1 MEVKKDIL
9 WRVYLSFIAIV
20 IICIVVFGKAFYI
33 QQVQGNHWRS
43 MSDSL
48 HQKIEEIDAE
58 RGTIYSE
65 DGQMLSTSI
74 PQFDIYIDFGAD
86 GLQEQN
92 GKRFR
97 DNVDSLSE
105 CLSGLFKDKSSNE
118 YKQILQQGFNE
129 GDRHYEF
136 KKNISFRTYQQL
148 KSFPLVRLGKNKS
161 GFIMIDKTTRLNPYK
176 LLAYR
181 TIGLDRD
188 NAQKIGLEQTYDSLL
203 KGRSGRRLVR
213 YIAGGASIPIEDYEI
228 EPETGKDI
236 VTTLDVFIQEVTE
249 NALMKMMVSNEAT
262 SGCAIVM
269 ETKTGKIKAIA
280 NLGRTESGNYT
291 ENFNYA
297 INPSEPGSTFKLVTM
312 ISLLEDKKIN
322 LNSVVN
328 LQGGQW
334 DINGKTVFDSEQH
347 GRNEVT
353 VKQAFELS
361 SNVGMAKMAN
371 ANYASNPYQF
381 INHIHSLR
389 IDTLTGIDITG
400 ERKPVIHLP
409 GTKLWSAISIPWMSF
424 GYGIAISPLQ
434 TLVLYNA
441 VANNGKMMKPYLL
454 NAVKDEGAVIKE
466 FTPTVINE
474 KICSDN
480 TLQQLKAC
488 LEGVCTD
495 GTAKN
500 LFKNT
505 QYKVA
510 GKTGTAKVSDGSNT
524 YEDKIYQSSF
534 AGFFPAD
541 NPQYTIVV
549 VIKNK
554 AHAAKV
560 YGSEVAGPVFK
571 EISDR
576 LYISFVKKYDN
587 RLKQI
592 QKDSSIISYA
602 GNKNDLQQVTRKLN
616 INLENIDARGD
627 ELIDVATN
635 GSTTKVNKRVVAV
648 SSSMPQL
655 KGMGLKDAIATCEN
669 LGLKVSVKGKGKV
682 SNQSINAGQ
691 YISKGQMINIELNP

>member
-1 MEVKKDIL
+1 
-9 WRVYLSFIAIV
+9 
-20 IICIVVFGKAFYI
+20 
-33 QQVQGNHWRS
+33 
-43 MSDSL
+43 
-48 HQKIEEIDAE
+48 
-58 RGTIYSE
+58 
-65 DGQMLSTSI
+65 
-74 PQFDIYIDFGAD
+74 
-86 GLQEQN
+86 
-92 GKRFR
+92 
-97 DNVDSLSE
+97 
-105 CLSGLFKDKSSNE
+105 
-118 YKQILQQGFNE
+118 
-129 GDRHYEF
+129 
-136 KKNISFRTYQQL
+136 
-148 KSFPLVRLGKNKS
+148 
-161 GFIMIDKTTRLNPYK
+161 MIDKTTRLNPYK

-322 LNSVVN
+322 LNSIVN
-328 LQGGQW
+328 LQGGIW
-334 DINGKTVFDSEQH
+334 EINGKTVKDSEQH

-353 VKQAFELS
+353 AKQAFELS
-361 SNVGMAKMAN
+361 SNVGMAKMAYT
-371 ANYASNPYQF
+371 NYASNPYQF
-381 INHIHSLR
+381 INHIHNLR
-389 IDTLTGIDITG
+389 MDTLTGIDITG
-400 ERKPVIHLP
+400 ERKPVIHMP

-480 TLQQLKAC
+480 TLQQLKTC

-495 GTAKN
+495 GTAKY
-500 LFKNT
+500 LFKNS

-510 GKTGTAKVSDGSNT
+510 GKTGTAKVSDGSST

-576 LYISFVKKYDN
+576 LYVSFVKKYDN
-587 RLKQI
+587 QLKQI
-592 QKDSSIISYA
+592 QRDSSIISYV

-616 INLENIDARGD
+616 INLGNIDARGD
-627 ELIDVATN
+627 ELIDLATN
-635 GSTTKVNKRVVAV
+635 GSSIKVNKRVVAV

-669 LGLKVSVKGKGKV
+669 LGLKVTVKGKGKV
-682 SNQSINAGQ
+682 SNQSINVGQ

>member
-280 NLGRTESGNYT
+280 NLGRTGSGNYT

-500 LFKNT
+500 LFKNS

-655 KGMGLKDAIATCEN
+655 KGMGLKDVIATCEN

-682 SNQSINAGQ
+682 SNQSIDAGQ